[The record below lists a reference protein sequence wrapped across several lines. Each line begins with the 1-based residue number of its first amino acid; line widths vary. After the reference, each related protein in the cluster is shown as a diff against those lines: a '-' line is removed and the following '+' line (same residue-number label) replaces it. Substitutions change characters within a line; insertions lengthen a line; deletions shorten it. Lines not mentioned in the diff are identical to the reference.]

1 MATKI
6 QMRRGTT
13 SEWNSADPILSEGE
27 IGYNS
32 TLSSFKIGDGEAAW
46 SELDYY
52 QTSSAITPNEI
63 GAIASTEKN
72 AADGVAILDASQNV
86 LTKTGIVFEG
96 STADEFETSLVVVD
110 PTADRTITLPNITG
124 TVITTGDSGTVTS
137 TMIAD
142 GAIVNADINA
152 SAAIAVSKLAAST
165 ISGVTLGN
173 NLNALTIGTGLSG
186 TSYNGSS
193 AVTVAIDSTVATL
206 TGTQTLTN
214 KTING
219 ANNTLT
225 VRIANDVSGL
235 GTNVATFLATPS
247 SANLISAVTDETGSG
262 ALVFATSPTLVTPV
276 LGVAT
281 GTSFN
286 SITGLSSTN
295 PAALGAVAV
304 GVGTTTARADHVHPT
319 TGLGLTASGLNQFAS
334 TTSSQLAGVISDE
347 TGSGALVFGTSPTIA
362 TPVLTLS
369 TTTSTTEGRIAWDST
384 NDKIIIGDGTTA
396 REFASSTL
404 FTNAQTGTTYT
415 FVLADKDKM
424 VELSNASAITA
435 SVPTNSSVA
444 YPVGTQINIIQ
455 TGAGQVTIAA
465 VTPGTTTINATP
477 GLKLRAQWSSATL
490 IKRATDTW
498 VAIGDLSE

>member
-1 MATKI
+1 MANRI
-6 QMRRGTT
+6 QVRRGTT
-13 SEWNSADPILSEGE
+13 TQWNDSDPVLSEGE

-32 TLSSFKIGDGEAAW
+32 TLGQIKIGDGETIW
-46 SELDYY
+46 SELTYFATDAELN
-52 QTSSAITPNEI
+52 TSLEGYIEI
-63 GAIASTEKN
+63 TEKG
-72 AADGVAILDASQNV
+72 AVDGVAELDANKNV
-86 LTKTGIVFEG
+86 LTASSVIFEG
-96 STADEFETSLVVVD
+96 ATTNDYQT
-110 PTADRTITLPNITG
+110 TITVVEPVQDATITIPNVTGNMITS
-124 TVITTGDSGTVTS
+124 GDTGTVTS

-142 GAIVNADINA
+142 GAILNADINA

-165 ISGVTLGN
+165 ISGVTLGS

-206 TGTQTLTN
+206 TGSQTLTN

-262 ALVFATSPTLVTPV
+262 ALVF
-276 LGVAT
+276 
-281 GTSFN
+281 
-286 SITGLSSTN
+286 
-295 PAALGAVAV
+295 
-304 GVGTTTARADHVHPT
+304 
-319 TGLGLTASGLNQFAS
+319 
-334 TTSSQLAGVISDE
+334 
-347 TGSGALVFGTSPTIA
+347 GTSPTIA

-384 NDKIIIGDGTTA
+384 NDKIIIGDGSTA

-404 FTNAQTGTTYT
+404 VTNAQTGTTYT

-435 SVPTNSSVA
+435 SVPTNASVA

-455 TGAGQVTIAA
+455 TGAGQVTVAA
-465 VTPGTTTINATP
+465 VTPGTTTINGTP

-498 VAIGDLSE
+498 VAIGDLSA